1 MALLVFFVALALGV
15 SFLCSIM
22 EAVLL
27 SVTPSFVARME
38 GERGVLGRKLSE
50 LKRDIDRPLA
60 AILSLNT
67 IAHTVGAAGA
77 GAQAAIVFGNA
88 YLGVASAI
96 LTFLILVFSE
106 IIPKT
111 LGALY
116 WRPLAGSVVRL
127 LVPTIWL
134 MWPLV
139 KLAEGLTW
147 MLARGRRK
155 VTIRRD
161 EFQALADVGA
171 REGVLHQHES
181 QILRSLMRFSNL
193 TARDIMTPRTVV
205 FALPESMTVSEVLQA
220 YPDIR
225 FSRIPLYRQDKDRVS
240 GFVLKS
246 DILLHAA
253 RGEGDAEVKQFMH
266 PIEAVPETAPLQ
278 GLFEGLVEDRTHVA
292 IVVDEYGG
300 LAGLVTLEDVVETLL
315 GLEIMDEVDT
325 VDDMQRYAREKW
337 QARARGMGV
346 VVPDEANGNA
356 QA

>member
-1 MALLVFFVALALGV
+1 MALLVLFVALALGV

-38 GERGVLGRKLSE
+38 TERGAVGRKLAE
-50 LKRDIDRPLA
+50 LKRKIDRPLA

-77 GAQAAIVFGNA
+77 GAQAAIVFGSA

-139 KLAEGLTW
+139 KLAEGLTR
-147 MLARGRRK
+147 MLARGRTK
-155 VTIRRD
+155 VTMHRD

-181 QILRSLMRFSNL
+181 RIMRSLLRFSDL

-205 FALPESMTVSEVLQA
+205 FALPESMTVSQVLQDHA
-220 YPDIR
+220 DIR
-225 FSRIPLYRQDKDRVS
+225 FSRIPVFRQDKDRVS

-246 DILLHAA
+246 DILLRAA
-253 RGEGDAEVKQFMH
+253 HGEDEAELSSFMN
-266 PIEAVPETAPLQ
+266 PVEAVPESAPLQ

-337 QARARGMGV
+337 EVRARGMGISL
-346 VVPDEANGNA
+346 PDTAEGSIET
-356 QA
+356 